1 MGSGKLTNITIT
13 GSNVTIMCNNSGSVY
28 CESCDDV
35 MIEGITW
42 DRCGDPNRADVAGVT
57 FNSTSNISLV
67 NCKFQHSQLTAV
79 SLLEVSDDILIQGCN
94 FSSNTPNDTGVLYIN
109 RVSSPQSLSKSN
121 ITVTINEGYF
131 CNNTY
136 IGVPPLNIS
145 IADNLVSNCNITLKA
160 TTLRSNQIICYLYVQ
175 LSKTISFQLL
185 EILALYTHDVGI
197 GAEMHLLSPTSD
209 VTVSIIS
216 SNFHSNNGNNLW
228 CSICG
233 NIITVMIN
241 SSNFTESKPGIFH
254 VKIPM
259 VYIFSA
265 ANNVSEIIFNKVQF
279 NNNQIP
285 IPPAMSNVDIAGTV
299 SIFASGEVKI
309 NMLMVNFMSNQYTYL
324 GYTGGALTL
333 SFPCENGKRHS
344 ILIDEC
350 KFVNNSSP
358 DGPGAALYINTENE
372 NDFIQIANTI
382 FDPNMGGSNIVSLQG
397 PLHPLQLQV
406 TINASNFT
414 NNVASSMYL
423 SSCDVQLSGV
433 VSFKCNK
440 GENGGAM
447 YLNQGTTVTIDDE
460 ASVRFFDNTASLNGG
475 AI

>member
-1 MGSGKLTNITIT
+1 
-13 GSNVTIMCNNSGSVY
+13 
-28 CESCDDV
+28 
-35 MIEGITW
+35 
-42 DRCGDPNRADVAGVT
+42 
-57 FNSTSNISLV
+57 
-67 NCKFQHSQLTAV
+67 
-79 SLLEVSDDILIQGCN
+79 
-94 FSSNTPNDTGVLYIN
+94 
-109 RVSSPQSLSKSN
+109 
-121 ITVTINEGYF
+121 
-131 CNNTY
+131 
-136 IGVPPLNIS
+136 
-145 IADNLVSNCNITLKA
+145 
-160 TTLRSNQIICYLYVQ
+160 
-175 LSKTISFQLL
+175 
-185 EILALYTHDVGI
+185 
-197 GAEMHLLSPTSD
+197 
-209 VTVSIIS
+209 
-216 SNFHSNNGNNLW
+216 
-228 CSICG
+228 
-233 NIITVMIN
+233 MIN

-309 NMLMVNFMSNQYTYL
+309 NMLMVNFMSNQYL

-333 SFPCENGKRHS
+333 SFPYENGKRHS

-350 KFVNNSSP
+350 TFVNNSSP

-382 FDPNMGGSNIVSLQG
+382 LNRNMGGSNIVSLQG

-423 SSCDVQLSGV
+423 SSCDVQLSRV
-433 VSFKCNK
+433 VLFNCNK

-447 YLNQGTTVTIDDE
+447 YLNQGTTITIDDE
-460 ASVRFFDNTASLNGG
+460 ASVQFFNNMASINREAIYVDLICHYYYSDHHNVMITFKKGSNNTLFVNNSAMIAGNSIFLMYQK
-475 AI
+475 